1 MNGSTSNL
9 MRLPSLLILMF
20 RKKRY
25 LVFSLREPQTKFRLE
40 ANLIFRGPRGGFGE
54 LYGGAQQSY
63 RLIYQRSNLIWL
75 DRLS

>member
-40 ANLIFRGPRGGFGE
+40 ANLIFHGPRGGFGE
-54 LYGGAQQSY
+54 PHGGAQQSY
-63 RLIYQRSNLIWL
+63 RLIYQQLNLIWL